1 MDNIIKINNNI
12 VEFTNKDEK
21 VYVSSRDVAKVFE
34 KRHDNIIRAVE
45 QLPNDDFRQLNFE
58 LSKYTKDLQDGSGV
72 HSYKEYLLTRDGFSM
87 LVMGF
92 TGAKAYQWKKAF
104 INAFNQ
110 MEQALRNNKSEFK
123 VPTTMVEALELA
135 LEQAKEIEAL
145 NAKIETDKHKVEFY
159 DAVADSKDAITI
171 GDAAK
176 VLNMGVGRNR
186 LFQILR
192 NNKILQSNNVP
203 YQEYI
208 DRGYFRVIEQQWTKP
223 DGENCISIK
232 TLVYQNG
239 LDFIRKL
246 ITAKAV

>member
-1 MDNIIKINNNI
+1 MSNVILINNNS
-12 VEFTNKDEK
+12 VEFKNNEGKI
-21 VYVSSRDVAKVFE
+21 YVSSREVAHTFE
-34 KRHDNIIRAVE
+34 KRHADVLEKIKTALLHVDKEFSERNFPLAEYVDE
-45 QLPNDDFRQLNFE
+45 QGKKRP
-58 LSKYTKDLQDGSGV
+58 
-72 HSYKEYLLTRDGFSM
+72 EYLLTKDGFIFA
-87 LVMGF
+87 VMGF
-92 TGAKAYQWKKAF
+92 TGAKAAKWKIDF

-110 MEQALRNNKSEFK
+110 MEQALRNNKSDFK

-135 LEQAKEIEAL
+135 LEQAKHIEAL
-145 NAKIETDKHKVEFY
+145 NTKIENDKHKVEFY

-176 VLNMGVGRNR
+176 VLNMGIGRNR

>member
-1 MDNIIKINNNI
+1 MDNIIKINNNM
-12 VEFTNKDEK
+12 VEFTNKDEQ

-34 KRHDNIIRAVE
+34 KLHKNVIKELEKILTE
-45 QLPNDDFRQLNFE
+45 QSAKIGADIVKSSYLDDLGRN
-58 LSKYTKDLQDGSGV
+58 
-72 HSYKEYLLTRDGFSM
+72 YKQYLLT
-87 LVMGF
+87 
-92 TGAKAYQWKKAF
+92 KKGLNLYLFNIQGYNDYKIAF
-104 INAFNQ
+104 LDKFEE
-110 MEQALRNNKSEFK
+110 MEQALKYNQTAFK

-135 LEQAKEIEAL
+135 LEQAKHIEAL
-145 NAKIETDKHKVEFY
+145 NAKIETDRHKVEFY
-159 DAVADSKDAITI
+159 DAVAESKDAITI

-186 LFQILR
+186 LFEILR
-192 NNKILQSNNVP
+192 NHKIFQNNNVP
-203 YQEYI
+203 YQKYI

-223 DGENCISIK
+223 DGENCVSIK

>member
-1 MDNIIKINNNI
+1 MDNIITINNNI
-12 VEFTNKDEK
+12 VEFTNKDEQ

-34 KRHDNIIRAVE
+34 KLHKNVIKELEKILAE
-45 QLPNDDFRQLNFE
+45 QSAKIGADIVKSSYLDDLGRNYKQYL
-58 LSKYTKDLQDGSGV
+58 LSKKGLNLYLFNIQGYNN
-72 HSYKEYLLTRDGFSM
+72 YKI
-87 LVMGF
+87 
-92 TGAKAYQWKKAF
+92 AF
-104 INAFNQ
+104 LDKFEE
-110 MEQALRNNKSEFK
+110 MEQALKNNKAEFK
-123 VPTTMVEALELA
+123 IPTTMVEALELA
-135 LEQAKEIEAL
+135 LEQAKHIEAL
-145 NAKIETDKHKVEFY
+145 NTKIENDKHKVEFY

>member
-1 MDNIIKINNNI
+1 MDNIITINNNI
-12 VEFTNKDEK
+12 VEFTNKDEQ

-34 KRHDNIIRAVE
+34 KLHKNVIKELEKILAE
-45 QLPNDDFRQLNFE
+45 QSAKIGADIVKSSYLDDLGRNYKQYL
-58 LSKYTKDLQDGSGV
+58 LSKKGLNLYLFNIQGYNN
-72 HSYKEYLLTRDGFSM
+72 YKI
-87 LVMGF
+87 
-92 TGAKAYQWKKAF
+92 AF
-104 INAFNQ
+104 LDKFEE
-110 MEQALRNNKSEFK
+110 MEQALKNNKAEFK
-123 VPTTMVEALELA
+123 IPTTMVEALELA

-171 GDAAK
+171 GEAAK

-246 ITAKAV
+246 ITTKAV